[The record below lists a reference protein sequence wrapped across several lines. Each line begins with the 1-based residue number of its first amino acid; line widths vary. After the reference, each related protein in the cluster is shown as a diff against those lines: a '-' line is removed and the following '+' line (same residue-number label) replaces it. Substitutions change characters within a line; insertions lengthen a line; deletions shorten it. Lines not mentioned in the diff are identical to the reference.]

1 MQLSF
6 TDSNSASVK
15 TELSLLTLLC
25 LLLFLPACAPPDN
38 TSELLQ
44 ALQDAQNGLLGEA
57 LFRSELCLRNSPED
71 VNALLLNSYC
81 IFTTATENTQKA
93 KALFN
98 LDKATRLAPDSF
110 TAWYYYGWALCE
122 NQQYREALPVLE
134 KAFEMLPEGSPKKG
148 EILLLLGRCSSHNN
162 LQEKGLRYLQPLRI
176 HPPYNRWPE
185 VYNSLGILAL
195 NRTDYRNAERAFKQ
209 AMELDQNN
217 PALMQNLAV
226 TYDLYLNDPKKAKA
240 AYIQCLLALGNQK
253 NLQTRLQ
260 IQNRLRQLTTRQKS
274 TNP

>member
-1 MQLSF
+1 MHNIF
-6 TDSNSASVK
+6 TKFHIASVNLLML
-15 TELSLLTLLC
+15 LSVLF
-25 LLLFLPACAPPDN
+25 FLPSCTPPDS

-44 ALQDAQNGLLGEA
+44 ALQDAQKGLLGEA

-81 IFTTATENTQKA
+81 IFTTATESSQKA

-134 KAFEMLPEGSPKKG
+134 KAFELLPEASPKKG
-148 EILLLLGRCSSHNN
+148 ELLLLLGRCSSHNN
-162 LQEKGLRYLQPLRI
+162 LQDKGLRYLQPLRI

-185 VYNSLGILAL
+185 VYNNLGILAL
-195 NRTDYRNAERAFKQ
+195 NRTDYHGAERAFKQ
-209 AMELDQNN
+209 AIELEQNS
-217 PALMQNLAV
+217 PELLQNLAV
-226 TYDLYLNDPKKAKA
+226 TYDLYLNNPLKAKKT
-240 AYIQCLLALGNQK
+240 YIQCLLALGNQK
-253 NLQTRLQ
+253 HLQTRLQ
-260 IQNRLRQLTTRQKS
+260 IQNRLRQLTNRQKS
-274 TNP
+274 KTP